1 MTEIWKRID
10 DEYDPYEVSN
20 MARVRDNI
28 TGRILKPYVNDNGYL
43 VVSLALCYGNHR
55 KHAIRKVHRLMMI
68 AFKGYDKKRP
78 VVNHKDGNKL
88 NNSLDNLEWA
98 TSSENNR
105 HAYATGL
112 KSADY
117 LLKDYV
123 ITIDD
128 QVFEIHGAENAAK
141 KLHEMGYFTD
151 VSVYNL
157 RAAIVQCSL
166 SHKLYLGKLKVEK
179 TDDRYDEVP
188 KYNKC
193 GIKGRTIYAELPSGM
208 IIKAKGP
215 ANLAR
220 FGQQLGVWKDK
231 EHTKLVKLLSE
242 AALSGTKCGGCKV
255 WYEN

>member
-10 DEYDPYEVSN
+10 DEFDPYEVSN
-20 MARVRDNI
+20 MARVRDGT
-28 TGRILKPYVNDNGYL
+28 TGRVLKTYVNDNGYL
-43 VVSLALCYGNHR
+43 VVSLYLKFGDRR
-55 KHAIRKVHRLMMI
+55 KHATRKVHRLMMI
-68 AFKGYDKKRP
+68 AFKGYDEKRP
-78 VVNHKDGNKL
+78 IVNHKDGNKL
-88 NNSLDNLEWA
+88 NNSLDNLEWT

-117 LLKDYV
+117 LLKDYT

-128 QVFEIHGAENAAK
+128 HVFEIHGAENAAK

-157 RAAIVQCSL
+157 RAAIVRCSL
-166 SHKLYLGKLKVEK
+166 SHKLYLGKLKVENVN
-179 TDDRYDEVP
+179 DRYDEVP
-188 KYNKC
+188 VYNKC

-220 FGQQLGVWKDK
+220 FGKQLGVWKGK
-231 EHTKLVKLLSE
+231 EQ
-242 AALSGTKCGGCKV
+242 AALVSQISAAAHEGYKCGGCKV
-255 WYEN
+255 WYDN